1 MKDKDQ
7 IIESIQI
14 LKNKDDLD
22 WKKYIDYKPVY
33 KTEKNKTRHHEGYL
47 MDRTFISQN
56 VFFKLFDKSGN

>member
-1 MKDKDQ
+1 
-7 IIESIQI
+7 

-22 WKKYIDYKPVY
+22 WKKYIDFRPVY

-56 VFFKLFDKSGN
+56 AFFKLFDESGN